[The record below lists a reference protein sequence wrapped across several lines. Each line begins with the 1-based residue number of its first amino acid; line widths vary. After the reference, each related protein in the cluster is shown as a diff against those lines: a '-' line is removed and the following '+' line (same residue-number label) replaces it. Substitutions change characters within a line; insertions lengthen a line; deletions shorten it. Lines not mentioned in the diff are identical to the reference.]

1 MADGINSRLGTSRDS
16 GRHAAAHRVERGW
29 AGGGGGSA
37 SGAGGTRQCLWGREF
52 HMNSI
57 LSDMIAPEFDPD
69 VADGLAEPLRT
80 VKKRTGQAIMSRRLP
95 PKKEAK
101 RVPPGCLLSSLRPQ
115 RHAASGPR
123 GMPPMVSS
131 APRGRGGLRS

>member
-29 AGGGGGSA
+29 AGGGGGSASGAGGSA

-80 VKKRTGQAIMSRRLP
+80 VKKRTGGNHVSAI
-95 PKKEAK
+95 AT
-101 RVPPGCLLSSLRPQ
+101 
-115 RHAASGPR
+115 
-123 GMPPMVSS
+123 
-131 APRGRGGLRS
+131 